1 VTSTDVE
8 PASAAIASGSGIEVR
23 GSRYGRGVFATR
35 RFAKGRAV
43 EVCPTLP
50 LPDGDVSGL
59 LSDYVFKSL
68 AEGEVLLILGYG
80 MLYNHSTEPNLEY
93 VQESADT
100 MTFVALKAIRP
111 GDELFIDYG
120 EEWWDT
126 RSLAPD

>member
-1 VTSTDVE
+1 
-8 PASAAIASGSGIEVR
+8 
-23 GSRYGRGVFATR
+23 
-35 RFAKGRAV
+35 
-43 EVCPTLP
+43 
-50 LPDGDVSGL
+50 L